1 MILFLMTNA
10 KCVAKIMVMSTNSI
24 TPNLKIE
31 SMLIHPTKQGYRNN
45 KNKNKNEIH
54 NKQRINFERVGEF
67 EYKAEVE

>member
-1 MILFLMTNA
+1 MFHKRTELSHIAYNLNIEPITLY
-10 KCVAKIMVMSTNSI
+10 
-24 TPNLKIE
+24 TPNL
-31 SMLIHPTKQGYRNN
+31 GYRNN